1 MKESMKKCRKKH
13 RKKTDYPT
21 KKAVNLA
28 ACDRTIGTP
37 RRAIP
42 MFVLYLVLLGLFVR
56 FCVIRPIKAMADSQI
71 RVSQKQEELLKYR
84 KDNENYEEVKLEYDQ
99 YFCSYLTDLEREIPD
114 RSPVLLLLKE
124 HVTGDTGLKQ
134 VSIAGQECQAV
145 VTGTSVSAISELAEE
160 LEASSLIQ
168 KASVS
173 LEVTKEQVTATI
185 TMVLPGGEANA
196 E

>member
-1 MKESMKKCRKKH
+1 M
-13 RKKTDYPT
+13 
-21 KKAVNLA
+21 
-28 ACDRTIGTP
+28 
-37 RRAIP
+37 
-42 MFVLYLVLLGLFVR
+42 
-56 FCVIRPIKAMADSQI
+56 
-71 RVSQKQEELLKYR
+71 
-84 KDNENYEEVKLEYDQ
+84 KLEYDQ

-185 TMVLPGGEANA
+185 TMILPGGEANA